1 MPLVSKT
8 PKEPKPLNFRDRYG
22 VARIHCYAM
31 FDTLNS
37 VATETQQDPS
47 LLRLRVAGSSR
58 NNLVKAARRISIGNK
73 IYNKLKAN
81 ELLDDHWGGLTPT
94 RFQKYFTSK
103 PAPLAAKAK
112 KKPAKNAKRQPRFI
126 PEVAPF
132 DVYRSLVMHY
142 FPISLLE
149 AAGLHLRSLEDAE
162 SFGSQS
168 LVENIRD
175 YHPSLGTV
183 EGFLKIR
190 IRRRIIDWA
199 RYDGF
204 IKPHMYRQVKRM
216 QAKRLE
222 LMQKNRKVPTDDQ
235 LMEALGV
242 NARQFEKI
250 LKAELAVLESM
261 DATDENDETFHDT
274 IRSSKFADPFI
285 LAALNDDLEALKET
299 VTGLNEQ
306 ERKVLVLSHYEG
318 FSQREIGDALK
329 NPETGKGIT
338 TARVNQILTKINKI
352 NKKRMQ
358 KAKSE
363 AEKRLQSHNNPPTK
377 P

>member
-58 NNLVKAARRISIGNK
+58 NNLVKAARRISKGNK

-142 FPISLLE
+142 FPIMSPVTSKP
-149 AAGLHLRSLEDAE
+149 ASRG
-162 SFGSQS
+162 
-168 LVENIRD
+168 
-175 YHPSLGTV
+175 
-183 EGFLKIR
+183 R
-190 IRRRIIDWA
+190 I
-199 RYDGF
+199 
-204 IKPHMYRQVKRM
+204 K
-216 QAKRLE
+216 
-222 LMQKNRKVPTDDQ
+222 T
-235 LMEALGV
+235 
-242 NARQFEKI
+242 
-250 LKAELAVLESM
+250 
-261 DATDENDETFHDT
+261 
-274 IRSSKFADPFI
+274 
-285 LAALNDDLEALKET
+285 
-299 VTGLNEQ
+299 
-306 ERKVLVLSHYEG
+306 SH
-318 FSQREIGDALK
+318 
-329 NPETGKGIT
+329 
-338 TARVNQILTKINKI
+338 
-352 NKKRMQ
+352 
-358 KAKSE
+358 SE
-363 AEKRLQSHNNPPTK
+363 ARDSYHFCFLDQGISATS
-377 P
+377 

>member
-1 MPLVSKT
+1 M
-8 PKEPKPLNFRDRYG
+8 
-22 VARIHCYAM
+22 
-31 FDTLNS
+31 
-37 VATETQQDPS
+37 
-47 LLRLRVAGSSR
+47 
-58 NNLVKAARRISIGNK
+58 
-73 IYNKLKAN
+73 
-81 ELLDDHWGGLTPT
+81 
-94 RFQKYFTSK
+94 
-103 PAPLAAKAK
+103 
-112 KKPAKNAKRQPRFI
+112 
-126 PEVAPF
+126 
-132 DVYRSLVMHY
+132 
-142 FPISLLE
+142 
-149 AAGLHLRSLEDAE
+149 
-162 SFGSQS
+162 
-168 LVENIRD
+168 
-175 YHPSLGTV
+175 

-338 TARVNQILTKINKI
+338 TARVNQILSKIKKI
-352 NKKRMQ
+352 H
-358 KAKSE
+358 KSE